1 MALSQTDKKESQMN
15 PERWQE
21 IKVLF
26 DGALQREPHEREK
39 FLDEA
44 CANDEP
50 LRRSVET
57 LLESY
62 KEAGDF
68 IEQPAIEKV
77 ADIVVGKQNG
87 LSSGKTIGHYEII
100 SELGAGGQGA
110 VYKAFDRKLER
121 TVALKTLPSEL
132 TVDETGRKRFRR
144 EAQLASSLDHPNICT
159 VHDLTEIEGNHF
171 IVMQFVEGKNIRQL
185 VNNRPLD
192 LKSTLKI
199 AIQVCDALASTHAQ
213 GIIHRDIKAHNIIV
227 TEKGHVKILDFGL
240 AKVTK
245 ENINGKEQT
254 ELTALGSPYG
264 TPTYAAPEQSKGEK
278 VDHRADIFSTGV
290 LIYEMLA
297 GVCPFQGKTVIDVRH
312 AVLHDEPKPIAGVR
326 GEAISETLQKIIT
339 KALAKDPR
347 NRYQEIA
354 VLRDELIEVLRE
366 LPQSQ
371 ERSTE
376 NFLEN
381 FKPTK
386 LHHLSNSKRNFI
398 LLATAAAVFI
408 AAILFYAFYFN
419 RNESTNKPN
428 DAVIDSIA
436 VLPFANAS
444 QDTNAEYLSDGI
456 TESLINSL
464 SQLSGLKVVS
474 RSAVFR
480 YKGKETEAR
489 KVGSELNVRA
499 VLTGSV
505 KQVGDQLVINVS
517 LDDAISNNRIWGQQ
531 YVRKFEDVIAVQREI
546 TQEVSDKLR
555 LKLTGAENQ
564 QIAKR
569 NTDNP
574 EAYRLYLQ
582 GRYHAVKMT
591 HESFDKGIRYLQQ
604 AIDLDPA
611 YALAYSGLA
620 FYYVQSLDQ
629 FLPPSEAMQKSRD
642 AALKAIALD
651 NALAEAH
658 VSLAFVYWQYDWDWK
673 KAESEFKRALELD
686 ANNSET
692 RSSYGFFLILMG
704 RFDEGIAEIK
714 KASDLNPLS
723 LETTLYIAPG
733 YYFARRYDE
742 AIKHADKTIE
752 VIPDFWLPHL
762 IAGRALEKKG
772 KLADAITEYKKARAI
787 DNKTSEILMDLGR
800 AYGLSGQRREA
811 ESVLNELKMRTKNG
825 YVSPF
830 QIAMVYVGL
839 GDKEKAIAALEEA
852 FKARSWYITWL
863 KTAPELD
870 PLRNDSRFADL
881 LKRTG
886 LPE

>member
-1 MALSQTDKKESQMN
+1 MALSRTNKKESPMN

-26 DGALQREPHEREK
+26 DGALQHESHEREK
-39 FLDEA
+39 FLDEV

-50 LRRSVET
+50 LRRAVET
-57 LLESY
+57 LLESH

-77 ADIVVGKQNG
+77 ADIVVRKQNG
-87 LSSGKTIGHYEII
+87 LSAGKTVGHYEII

-110 VYKAFDRKLER
+110 VYKAFDTKLER

-159 VHDLTEIEGNHF
+159 VHDLTEIEGTHF
-171 IVMQFVEGKNIRQL
+171 IVMQFVDGKNIRQL

-192 LKSTLKI
+192 LKSALKI
-199 AIQVCDALASTHAQ
+199 AIQVCDALASTHSQ

-240 AKVTK
+240 AKVTN
-245 ENINGKEQT
+245 ERSNGKEQT

-264 TPTYAAPEQSKGEK
+264 TPTYAAPEQSKGER

-297 GVCPFQGKTVIDVRH
+297 GVWPFQGKTVIDVRH
-312 AVLHDEPKPIAGVR
+312 AVLHDEPKPIAEVR
-326 GEAISETLQKIIT
+326 GESIPETLQKIIT
-339 KALAKDPR
+339 KALEKAPHK
-347 NRYQEIA
+347 RYQEIA
-354 VLRDELIEVLRE
+354 EMRDELIEVLRE

-376 NFLEN
+376 SFLEN

-386 LHHLSNSKRNFI
+386 LQHLPKSNRNFI
-398 LLATAAAVFI
+398 LFAVAASVVSAV
-408 AAILFYAFYFN
+408 LFYALYSN
-419 RNESTNKPN
+419 RNITMNKPN

-436 VLPFANAS
+436 VLPFTNAS
-444 QDTNAEYLSDGI
+444 QDPNAEYLSDGI

-474 RSAVFR
+474 RGAVFR

-505 KQVGDQLVINVS
+505 KQIGNQLVINVS
-517 LDDAISNNRIWGQQ
+517 LDDASNNNRIWGQQ
-531 YVRKFEDVIAVQREI
+531 YVRKFEDVISVQSEI

-555 LKLTGAENQ
+555 LKLTSTEQ
-564 QIAKR
+564 QQLAKR
-569 NTDNP
+569 NTANP
-574 EAYRLYLQ
+574 EAYKLYLQ
-582 GRYHAVKMT
+582 GRYHVVKMT
-591 HESFDKGIRYLQQ
+591 HESFEKGIKYLQQ
-604 AIDLDPA
+604 AIDLDPG

-629 FLPPSEAMQKSRD
+629 FLSPSEAMQKSRD

-651 NALAEAH
+651 NTLAEAH

-673 KAESEFKRALELD
+673 KAESEFKRAIELD

-742 AIKHADKTIE
+742 AIEQANKTTE
-752 VIPDFWLPHL
+752 MIPDFWLPHL

-772 KLADAITEYKKARAI
+772 KLREAIAEYKKARAI
-787 DNKTSEILMDLGR
+787 DNNTSEILMDLGR
-800 AYGLSGQRREA
+800 AYGLSGQLTEA
-811 ESVLNELKMRTKNG
+811 ESILSELKMRTKNS

-839 GDKEKAIAALEEA
+839 GDKDKAIASLEEA

-870 PLRNDSRFADL
+870 PLRDDPRFTDL
-881 LKRTG
+881 LQRTG
-886 LPE
+886 LPK